1 VFAVKAP
8 LLAYNSFVEAIF
20 ILNDCHAHNGH
31 NDSQGSRVE
40 SRLFSIRLVL
50 CPLNSARTDI
60 ALQLK
65 CRFITSVCVSRG
77 NDENSRSKRMHIYVS
92 LLKQMAPEHLLA
104 TFAKLCAEILAAA
117 SDGML
122 DIEDITGQ
130 SVLQVNFVS
139 VCCG

>member
-1 VFAVKAP
+1 
-8 LLAYNSFVEAIF
+8 
-20 ILNDCHAHNGH
+20 
-31 NDSQGSRVE
+31 
-40 SRLFSIRLVL
+40 
-50 CPLNSARTDI
+50 
-60 ALQLK
+60 
-65 CRFITSVCVSRG
+65 
-77 NDENSRSKRMHIYVS
+77 MHIYVS